1 MKRNQ
6 GEDVEVEIVETSKKV
21 LVNKDDLQK
30 MNPPKYD
37 KQEDMANLTCLNEAS
52 VLHNIKERYYSGLIY
67 TYSGLFCVVVN
78 PYKRLPIY
86 TEKII
91 EIYKGKKRHE
101 VPPHVF
107 AITDIAYRSMMQD
120 REDQSILCTG
130 ESGAGKTENTKKVIQ
145 YLAYVAASKPKS
157 SSHTPSS
164 TEGPNFGE
172 LEQQLLKANPILEA
186 FGNAKTVKNDNSSR
200 FGKFVRINFDASGY
214 IAGANIETYLLEKAR
229 IIRQAPD
236 ERTFHIFYQLLMGS
250 SKEFK
255 SQLLLDDAKNYT
267 FMTQGGLRVPGIDDI
282 EEFAATQNAMK
293 VMGMSDDDLNSV
305 FRVISASMLFGNM
318 EFKQERNSDQ
328 ATLPDNTVAQ
338 KVAHLLGI
346 QVTDLTK
353 AFLKPRI
360 KVGRDYVT
368 KAQTKEQVEF
378 AIEAIGKAT
387 YERLF
392 KWIVTR
398 INRSLDRTK
407 RQGASFIGILDI
419 AGFEIFDINS
429 FEQLCINYTNEKLQQ
444 LFNHTMFILEQ
455 EEYKREGIEW
465 KFIDF
470 GLDLQPTIDLIEKP
484 MGIMALVDEEC
495 WFPKATDASFVD
507 KITKSHSQHPKFKK
521 PEFRSNSD
529 FALIHYAGRVDY
541 SSDQWLMKNMDPL
554 NENVVA
560 LLQNSTDSFVN
571 LIWKDAEIV
580 GMGARAANEGQFGA
594 RTRKGMFRTVGQLYK
609 EQLTRLMTTLRNTNP
624 NFVRCIIPNHEK
636 KAGKINA
643 PLVLDQLRCNGVL
656 EGIRICRQGFP
667 NRIPFQEF
675 RQRYELLTPNVIP
688 KGFMDGK
695 KACEKM
701 IEALELDPGLFRIGQ
716 SKIFFRAGVLAHLE
730 EERDLRIT
738 DLVVKFQAYCRG
750 LLARRNY
757 QKRVQQLNAIRIL
770 QRNCAAY
777 LKLRNWQWWRLY
789 TKVKP
794 LLQVTKN
801 DEKVMQ
807 KETELKEITERLH
820 VHEQEVQNL
829 DKQYQQAL
837 EEKNILAEQLQAE
850 TELCAEAE
858 EMRARLAARKQEM
871 EEIIHDM
878 EARIEE
884 EEEKV
889 LKSAEDRKKL
899 QQHIQDLEEQLEE
912 EEAARQ
918 KLQIEKVQIE
928 AKMKQFE
935 EQLVASHDFK
945 EKFGKDKKNL
955 EEKLSDVS
963 ATLAEEE
970 EKAKHLLK
978 LKAKHEST
986 IGELEDKLRKDN
998 QQKQEVE
1005 RAKRKIETELGD
1017 MKEQVQERKQQIEEM
1032 QLQLGKREEEV
1043 AQALMKVD
1051 EEAAQKATAQK
1062 SLREVESQLSEVAE
1076 DLEAEKEARNKAE
1089 KQKRDLNEEL
1099 EALKNEL
1106 LDSLDTT
1113 AAQQEMRTAREKE
1126 LANIKKSLEEETANH
1141 EQMTAEMRHKHSHE
1155 ISQLNNQLDLLK
1167 KTKTQAEKGKA
1178 QLEAELADLANE
1190 LKSVSSNK
1198 QEAERKRK
1206 QLENHA
1212 GELNAKLAESENRCQ
1227 ESQERLNKIL
1237 NEMDSMATQLQEA
1250 ETRASQASKST
1261 DGLEAQLNEVN
1272 ANLEEET
1279 RQKLAVNSKL
1289 RAMENEKEHLL
1300 EQLEEEE
1307 GKTKTLE
1314 KNFSTASQQLAEARK
1329 KAEEES
1335 EMVAKLEE
1343 YKKRQ
1348 MKEMEEIQHRMEE
1361 MQSAN
1366 DKLDKSKKK
1375 MSAEL
1380 DDANIELDSHR
1391 SKVLEL
1397 EKKQRNFDKILAEE
1411 KMNGERI
1418 G

>member
-1 MKRNQ
+1 MTKKAR
-6 GEDVEVEIVETSKKV
+6 GEEVEVEIVETGKRE
-21 LVNKDDLQK
+21 LVSKDDIQK

-37 KQEDMANLTCLNEAS
+37 KEEDMADLTCLNEAS
-52 VLHNIKERYYSGLIY
+52 VLHNVKERYFSGLIY

-91 EIYKGKKRHE
+91 ELYKGKKRIE

-107 AITDIAYRSMMQD
+107 AITDIAYRSMLQD

-145 YLAYVAASKPKS
+145 YLAYVAASKPKTN
-157 SSHTPSS
+157 SHLPASND
-164 TEGPNFGE
+164 GGLNFGE

-200 FGKFVRINFDASGY
+200 FGKFIRINFDASGY

-229 IIRQAPD
+229 VIRQAEE
-236 ERTFHIFYQLLMGS
+236 ERTFHIFYQLLAGCDEELR
-250 SKEFK
+250 KKFILE
-255 SQLLLDDAKNYT
+255 DPKNYT
-267 FMTQGGLRVPGIDDI
+267 FLSYGQQTIPGLDDSD
-282 EEFAATQNAMK
+282 EFQLTMDAMK
-293 VMGMSDDDLNSV
+293 IMCINEEDITSICK
-305 FRVISASMLFGNM
+305 VISGTLLFGNM
-318 EFKQERNSDQ
+318 VFKQERNSDQ
-328 ATLPDNTVAQ
+328 AVLPDDTVAQ
-338 KVAHLLGI
+338 KVAHLFGI
-346 QVTDLTK
+346 NVTDMIK
-353 AFLKPRI
+353 AFMRPRI

-378 AIEAIGKAT
+378 AVEAISKAT

-419 AGFEIFDINS
+419 AGFEIFWVEQ

-455 EEYKREGIEW
+455 EEYQREGIEW

-484 MGIMALVDEEC
+484 MGIMALCDEEC
-495 WFPKATDASFVD
+495 WFPKATDKTFVE
-507 KITKSHSQHPKFKK
+507 KLTTSHSVHPKFVK
-521 PEFRSNSD
+521 SD
-529 FALIHYAGRVDY
+529 FKSDADFSILHYAGQVNY
-541 SSDQWLMKNMDPL
+541 SAAKWLMKNMDPL
-554 NENVVA
+554 NENIVQY
-560 LLQNSTDSFVN
+560 LQASQDPFVCH
-571 LIWKDAEIV
+571 IWKDAEIV
-580 GMGARAANEGQFGA
+580 GMAQQAMTDTQFG
-594 RTRKGMFRTVGQLYK
+594 RVTKRGMFRTVSQLYK
-609 EQLTRLMTTLRNTNP
+609 EQLSKLMVTLRNTNP

-701 IEALELDPGLFRIGQ
+701 IEALELDPGLYRIGQ

-807 KETELKEITERLH
+807 KEIELKEITERLQQ
-820 VHEQEVQNL
+820 HESEVQNL
-829 DKQYQQAL
+829 NKQYEQAL
-837 EEKNILAEQLQAE
+837 EEKSILAEQLQAE

-889 LKSAEDRKKL
+889 LKSSDEKKKL
-899 QQHIQDLEEQLEE
+899 QQHVQDLEEQLEE

-918 KLQIEKVQIE
+918 KLQIDKVQVE
-928 AKMKQFE
+928 AKMKQ
-935 EQLVASHDFK
+935 
-945 EKFGKDKKNL
+945 L
-955 EEKLSDVS
+955 EESLIASEDSNQKS
-963 ATLAEEE
+963 TKIKKYEEE
-970 EKAKHLLK
+970 
-978 LKAKHEST
+978 
-986 IGELEDKLRKDN
+986 
-998 QQKQEVE
+998 
-1005 RAKRKIETELGD
+1005 
-1017 MKEQVQERKQQIEEM
+1017 
-1032 QLQLGKREEEV
+1032 
-1043 AQALMKVD
+1043 
-1051 EEAAQKATAQK
+1051 
-1062 SLREVESQLSEVAE
+1062 
-1076 DLEAEKEARNKAE
+1076 
-1089 KQKRDLNEEL
+1089 
-1099 EALKNEL
+1099 
-1106 LDSLDTT
+1106 
-1113 AAQQEMRTAREKE
+1113 
-1126 LANIKKSLEEETANH
+1126 
-1141 EQMTAEMRHKHSHE
+1141 
-1155 ISQLNNQLDLLK
+1155 
-1167 KTKTQAEKGKA
+1167 
-1178 QLEAELADLANE
+1178 
-1190 LKSVSSNK
+1190 
-1198 QEAERKRK
+1198 
-1206 QLENHA
+1206 
-1212 GELNAKLAESENRCQ
+1212 
-1227 ESQERLNKIL
+1227 
-1237 NEMDSMATQLQEA
+1237 
-1250 ETRASQASKST
+1250 
-1261 DGLEAQLNEVN
+1261 
-1272 ANLEEET
+1272 
-1279 RQKLAVNSKL
+1279 LAV
-1289 RAMENEKEHLL
+1289 
-1300 EQLEEEE
+1300 
-1307 GKTKTLE
+1307 
-1314 KNFSTASQQLAEARK
+1314 
-1329 KAEEES
+1329 
-1335 EMVAKLEE
+1335 
-1343 YKKRQ
+1343 
-1348 MKEMEEIQHRMEE
+1348 
-1361 MQSAN
+1361 
-1366 DKLDKSKKK
+1366 
-1375 MSAEL
+1375 
-1380 DDANIELDSHR
+1380 
-1391 SKVLEL
+1391 
-1397 EKKQRNFDKILAEE
+1397 
-1411 KMNGERI
+1411 
-1418 G
+1418 